1 MWKWCWEKV
10 SFSRSRKYKPTK
22 LSWLQNKTSRQI
34 LVSFGAISLKQCP
47 SFSPFNFIKQ
57 KTWFE
62 MFSRFTRNQTYRI
75 FLFLHIPLAIHH
87 NFRNWHQIFYNR
99 SSSYKI
105 HIYQV
110 LYFLVY
116 HFHGNINYL
125 KKHIQPNFN
134 LFPKTGFIFASIS
147 Y

>member
-1 MWKWCWEKV
+1 M
-10 SFSRSRKYKPTK
+10 F
-22 LSWLQNKTSRQI
+22 LQ
-34 LVSFGAISLKQCP
+34 
-47 SFSPFNFIKQ
+47 FIQ
-57 KTWFE
+57 
-62 MFSRFTRNQTYRI
+62 NPTYRI

-105 HIYQV
+105 HIYQF

-134 LFPKTGFIFASIS
+134 LFPKTGVIS
-147 Y
+147 TTMRVREDW